1 MNNQSPATI
10 PPSYSLHKLWQ
21 MALTELRSQMCAAT
35 FNLWLADS
43 QVMAEVS
50 TLNFIV
56 VAVCNKFAEEWLT
69 YRLRPVIVRAVS
81 GIVGH
86 TVDVIFTYK
95 NYANKLEIPPNS
107 KLNLFIKGDNPMS
120 TQQTP
125 LPSTTSRVR
134 IHSHVTQ
141 SKFLHVE
148 DALNIGKIRLF
159 AGEYR
164 KNSGMNAHSHHF
176 IDLADARVIFAA
188 LAHGE
193 QGFAH
198 KEYKG
203 TPPQAGHLDG
213 LGAGS
218 EQGRRTG
225 SGAISRV
232 LSVKVKGQ
240 NVYIELKSGPGKLTN
255 TGAITPN
262 GSAEVEINVSFKL
275 YEARRLAAS
284 VLAYIRAWDV
294 MRMLANQK
302 MVSKPSPY
310 SLAPLGP
317 NGLPSVAS
325 ADNDV
330 DKPQKKGVSKPHANN
345 GRPVTNKT
353 SRSKAAAKP
362 VPNTNSHS
370 QQKKHGEPNGRKTHP
385 QLLQYGDGTSLSAEN
400 MTECNTYVRYRQ
412 AKGEIPPS
420 KIALQQFYQQ
430 SVAA

>member
-1 MNNQSPATI
+1 MIDQSPATA
-10 PPSYSLHKLWQ
+10 PPSYSPHELWQ
-21 MALTELRSQMCAAT
+21 TALAELRQQMCEAT
-35 FNLWLADS
+35 FNLWLANS
-43 QVMAEVS
+43 QVVVKVS
-50 TLNFIV
+50 TFNFMII
-56 VAVCNKFAEEWLT
+56 AVRNKFAEEWLT
-69 YRLRPVIVRAVS
+69 YRLRPVIVLAVS

-86 TVDVIFTYK
+86 KVEVTFIYES
-95 NYANKLEIPPNS
+95 YAKEKEIPPHS

-125 LPSTTSRVR
+125 FPSTTSRVR

-164 KNSGMNAHSHHF
+164 KNSGMNAHGHHF

-193 QGFAH
+193 QGFVH

-203 TPPQAGHLDG
+203 TPPQVNHLDR

-218 EQGRRTG
+218 EQSRRAG

-240 NVYIELKSGPGKLTN
+240 NVYIELKSVSGKLTN

-275 YEARRLAAS
+275 YE
-284 VLAYIRAWDV
+284 
-294 MRMLANQK
+294 
-302 MVSKPSPY
+302 
-310 SLAPLGP
+310 
-317 NGLPSVAS
+317 
-325 ADNDV
+325 
-330 DKPQKKGVSKPHANN
+330 
-345 GRPVTNKT
+345 
-353 SRSKAAAKP
+353 
-362 VPNTNSHS
+362 
-370 QQKKHGEPNGRKTHP
+370 
-385 QLLQYGDGTSLSAEN
+385 
-400 MTECNTYVRYRQ
+400 
-412 AKGEIPPS
+412 
-420 KIALQQFYQQ
+420 
-430 SVAA
+430 